1 MLILFA
7 LEGFLKILA
16 IGRINSEEQRPEQ
29 R

>member
-16 IGRINSEEQRPEQ
+16 VGGINSQKKRPEQ